1 MNYKLI
7 CVDMDGTLL
16 NNKKEVSARNLET
29 IGKAHE
35 AGVKIVITTGRI
47 FVSANYYGDLIG
59 VKAPIIASNGAYVR
73 EKDKNESIY
82 EQGLEKSQCRIIIDL
97 LKKYHIIPQFYTSD
111 TIYTQEIEYSALMY
125 TEANKTVPPN
135 RQVKIKIIDNW
146 EEMLESDVKIIK
158 AMAADIDKETIQEAK
173 KEFLKLGEFEVVS
186 SMNNSFELMKNGT
199 SKGAAV
205 KKICEYYGINRSET
219 ICIGDNENDLSMI
232 KFAGL
237 GVAMGNGTEVVKK
250 EADYIT
256 LSNENDGVAHVIEKF
271 VLKTQKHENQLT
283 NETWV

>member
-1 MNYKLI
+1 MKYKLI

-16 NNKKEVSARNLET
+16 NNKKEVSKRNLET
-29 IGKAHE
+29 IKKAHE

-73 EKDKNESIY
+73 EKDKNEAIY
-82 EQGLEKSQCRIIIDL
+82 EEGLEKSQCKTIINL
-97 LKKYHIIPQFYTSD
+97 LNKYHIMPQFFTTD
-111 TIYTQEIEYSALMY
+111 TIYTEAIKYSASMY
-125 TEANKTVPPN
+125 TEANKTVPVN
-135 RQVKIKIIDNW
+135 RQVAIKIIDDW
-146 EEMLESDVKIIK
+146 EEMLKEDVKIIK
-158 AMAADIDKETIQEAK
+158 AMASDIDKEKIQEAK

-186 SMNNSFELMKNGT
+186 SMNNSFEVMKSGV

-205 KKICEYYGINRSET
+205 KKICEYYGIDRSET
-219 ICIGDNENDLSMI
+219 ICIGDNENDISMI

-237 GVAMGNGTEVVKK
+237 GVAMENGEETVKR

-256 LSNENDGVAHVIEKF
+256 LTNENDGVANVIEKF
-271 VLKTQKHENQLT
+271 VLHI
-283 NETWV
+283 